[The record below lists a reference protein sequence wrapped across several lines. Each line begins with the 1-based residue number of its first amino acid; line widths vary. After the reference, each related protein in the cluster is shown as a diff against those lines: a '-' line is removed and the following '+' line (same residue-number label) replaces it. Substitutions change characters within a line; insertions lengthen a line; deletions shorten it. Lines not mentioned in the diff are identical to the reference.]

1 MTIYEELIQRVQ
13 NGETFYI
20 NFEDRTLKV
29 GKDKLIDNGNYDT
42 NRKLFGSTIF
52 TAPEIIMI
60 IDGLY
65 RQYKYS
71 LPSERSDNKRRHYF
85 KALKFEELTD
95 EQMLRAELREVRQAY
110 LEGFILCMVLE
121 GQIKWNELTQGN
133 WFYKSAS
140 DDDLVILRSW
150 IEK

>member
-29 GKDKLIDNGNYDT
+29 GKDKLVDNGSYDT
-42 NRKLFGSTIF
+42 NRKLFGSTTF

-95 EQMLRAELREVRQAY
+95 EQLLRAELREVRQAY

>member
-13 NGETFYI
+13 NGETFYV

-42 NRKLFGSTIF
+42 NRKLFGSTTF
-52 TAPEIIMI
+52 TAPAIIMI

-95 EQMLRAELREVRQAY
+95 EQLLRAELREVRQAY

-133 WFYKSAS
+133 WFYQSAS
-140 DDDLVILRSW
+140 DSDLVILRSW